1 MPAPRKGSGLHLCLS
16 SHTSATQR
24 PYSAKNMQERR
35 TQGLDP
41 TEPKNIRTS
50 LSVLRTTVT
59 KLEIEANAYQEA
71 IKKQDYLIGEAFNL
85 LQDPS
90 SGNPMRQTPSII
102 AKSSAK
108 SWTASLKHLWDLY
121 TERAALRTKLIKI
134 TEDKE
139 TAERSV
145 QALKNLTI
153 TKASKKAKTPTGDA
167 VATLASAM
175 GDLTLQ
181 PVTTPKIEEAPKRPS
196 DSKQQRNQI
205 TRSDCENLGRP
216 EAKLRQTTGPAT
228 EKRRASHG
236 RYSIRIVEDNE
247 PWKTYGYRGDN
258 FYDHYDRIRALAR
271 KR

>member
-1 MPAPRKGSGLHLCLS
+1 
-16 SHTSATQR
+16 
-24 PYSAKNMQERR
+24 MQERR

-41 TEPKNIRTS
+41 REPKDIRTS
-50 LSVLRTTVT
+50 LSVLRMTVT
-59 KLEIEANAYQEA
+59 KLEMEARAYQEA
-71 IKKQDYLIGEAFNL
+71 IKKQDLLIGEAFNI

-90 SGNPMRQTPSII
+90 SDHPMRQTPSNI

-108 SWTASLKHLWDLY
+108 SWKASLEHLWDLY
-121 TERAALRTKLIKI
+121 TERAALRTKLMKI
-134 TEDKE
+134 TEDKKA
-139 TAERSV
+139 AERSV
-145 QALKNLTI
+145 QALKSLTI
-153 TKASKKAKTPTGDA
+153 TKASKKAETPTGDA

-175 GDLTLQ
+175 GDLTLH
-181 PVTTPKIEEAPKRPS
+181 PVTTPKIEDAQKKPS
-196 DSKQQRNQI
+196 DSKQQSNQI
-205 TRSDCENLGRP
+205 TRSNCGNLGKP
-216 EAKLRQTTGPAT
+216 EARLRQTTEPST

>member
-1 MPAPRKGSGLHLCLS
+1 MASEPKNPCEKATS
-16 SHTSATQR
+16 SRLLRYT
-24 PYSAKNMQERR
+24 AKNMQERR

-41 TEPKNIRTS
+41 TEPKDIRTS

-71 IKKQDYLIGEAFNL
+71 IKKQDLLIGEAFNI

-90 SGNPMRQTPSII
+90 SGHPMRQTPSII
-102 AKSSAK
+102 SRSSAK
-108 SWTASLKHLWDLY
+108 SWTASLEHLWDLY
-121 TERAALRTKLIKI
+121 TERAALRIKLMKI
-134 TEDKE
+134 NADKK

-145 QALKNLTI
+145 QALKSLTI
-153 TKASKKAKTPTGDA
+153 TKASKRAETPTGDA

-175 GDLTLQ
+175 KHLALQ
-181 PVTTPKIEEAPKRPS
+181 TVTTPKITEAQKTPS
-196 DSKQQRNQI
+196 DSKQQSNQI
-205 TRSDCENLGRP
+205 TRSNCGNLGRP
-216 EAKLRQTTGPAT
+216 EAKLRQTTEPST

-247 PWKTYGYRGDN
+247 PWKTYGYQGDN

>member
-1 MPAPRKGSGLHLCLS
+1 MASEPKSPCEKAPS
-16 SHTSATQR
+16 SRFPQYT
-24 PYSAKNMQERR
+24 AKNMQERR
-35 TQGLDP
+35 TQGPDP
-41 TEPKNIRTS
+41 TQPKSIRTS

-71 IKKQDYLIGEAFNL
+71 IKKQDLLIEEAFNN

-90 SGNPMRQTPSII
+90 SGHPMRQTPSSI

-108 SWTASLKHLWDLY
+108 SWTASLEHLWDLY
-121 TERAALRTKLIKI
+121 TERAALRTKLMKI
-134 TEDKE
+134 TEDKK

-145 QALKNLTI
+145 QALKSLTI
-153 TKASKKAKTPTGDA
+153 TNASKKAETPTGDA
-167 VATLASAM
+167 VAILASAM

-181 PVTTPKIEEAPKRPS
+181 PVTIPKIEEAQKTPY
-196 DSKQQRNQI
+196 DSKQQSNQI
-205 TRSDCENLGRP
+205 TRSNCGNLGRS
-216 EAKLRQTTGPAT
+216 EAKLRQTTGPST
-228 EKRRASHG
+228 EKSRAAHG